1 MTITEISDGL
11 VAAIN
16 AASLGLTTVR
26 AIASRDFSDDGALV
40 VIPPAALVTFDGSDL
55 ASDDLQS
62 RTYRWTSRWLVF
74 VVAEDLSGTDQAARG
89 AYGFMDGLKQA
100 LGGIDIAGASGKA
113 RMVLSNEQLQAVA
126 AGEVVYSLALTADTH
141 FQVS

>member
-16 AASLGLTTVR
+16 AAGLSLTTVR
-26 AIASRDFSDDGALV
+26 AIASRDFSDDGDFIVL
-40 VIPPAALVTFDGSDL
+40 PPAALVTFDGSDL
-55 ASDDLQS
+55 SSGDLQS
-62 RTYRWTSRWLVF
+62 RTYRWTSRWLIF
-74 VVAEDLSGTDQAARG
+74 VVAEDLSGTDKAARG
-89 AYGFMDGLKQA
+89 AYGFLDGLKQA

-113 RMVLSNEQLQAVA
+113 RIVLNNEQLQDVVA
-126 AGEVVYSLALTADTH
+126 GKVVYSLAVTADTH